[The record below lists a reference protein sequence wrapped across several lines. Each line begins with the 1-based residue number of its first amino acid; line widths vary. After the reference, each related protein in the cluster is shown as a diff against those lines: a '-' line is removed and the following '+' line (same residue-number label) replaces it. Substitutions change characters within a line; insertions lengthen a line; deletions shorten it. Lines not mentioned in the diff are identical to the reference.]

1 MHTRV
6 LIEKGDVIP
15 AFGIDDRIFLGE
27 GLFETIKVDSSI
39 PCFANLHWQRLANAA
54 RQLGIPF
61 DLSADDWFEHLI
73 QQIKRD
79 NLYHGGIKAILS
91 GGSAPRGL
99 AERGQVSQ
107 LIFQTF
113 NYQTLNHPVRLISI
127 PWLRDEANPVYQL
140 KTVNYLEAV
149 LARRHALSLGADD
162 ALFYNLQH
170 YATETTCANL
180 FLIKN
185 NQIITPC
192 LEHGVLPGITRSRIL
207 TLCDKENISYLET
220 AVTKSMFEEAD
231 AVFITN
237 SLQGIRRVLAID
249 QTIFEVNH
257 ALTDQLITLLSAD
270 DLNNTKKQNSYACE

>member
-6 LIEKGDVIP
+6 IIEKGDAIP
-15 AFGIDDRIFLGE
+15 AFGIDDRIFFGE

-39 PCFANLHWQRLANAA
+39 PCFAHLHWQRLLDSA

-61 DLSADDWFEHLI
+61 ELSADDWFEHLT

-107 LIFQTF
+107 LMFQTF
-113 NYQTLNHPVRLISI
+113 NYSIRNHPIRLISV
-127 PWLRDEANPVYQL
+127 PWLRDATNPVYRL
-140 KTVNYLEAV
+140 KTVNYLEEV

-162 ALFYNLQH
+162 ALFFNLQQ
-170 YATETTCANL
+170 YVTETTCANL
-180 FLIKN
+180 FLIKD

-207 TLCDKENISYLET
+207 KLCGQQDISYSET
-220 AVTKSMFEEAD
+220 AVTKAMFEDAD

-237 SLQGIRRVLAID
+237 SLQGLRRVLAID

-257 ALTDQLITLLSAD
+257 ALIDRLITLLSAD
-270 DLNNTKKQNSYACE
+270 ELNNAKKQNSYANE

>member
-6 LIEKGDVIP
+6 LIEKGDLIP

-27 GLFETIKVDSSI
+27 GLFETIKVDSSV

-61 DLSADDWFEHLI
+61 ELSADDWFEHLT

-91 GGSAPRGL
+91 GGPAPRGL

-113 NYQTLNHPVRLISI
+113 NYQILNQPIRLISV
-127 PWLRDEANPVYQL
+127 PWLRDETNPLYQL
-140 KTVNYLEAV
+140 KTVNYLEAI
-149 LARRHALSLGADD
+149 LARRHALSLKADD
-162 ALFYNLQH
+162 ALFFNLQH

-180 FLIKN
+180 FLIKD
-185 NQIITPC
+185 NQLITPC
-192 LEHGVLPGITRSRIL
+192 LEHGVLPGITRARIL
-207 TLCDKENISYLET
+207 KLCEEEHISYCET
-220 AVTKSMFEEAD
+220 AVTKSIFAEVD

-237 SLQGIRRVLAID
+237 SLHGIRRVLAID
-249 QTIFEVNH
+249 QTILEVNH
-257 ALTDQLITLLSAD
+257 PLIDRLITLLAAD
-270 DLNNTKKQNSYACE
+270 EFNNTKKQNSYACE